1 MTKQRSLF
9 TVNLNTIKKEWVILS
24 YEWSVVPICK
34 NQLKDVDPKDILEN
48 GLYRLC
54 NTYKSGGGYDKLPQI
69 LEKRMGLKGYQTQFV
84 VQLYGCV
91 FSCPYCYVTA
101 DGVNGIPKPVETEEL
116 VEAFKRSGASVFHLM
131 GGAPAIYMYRW
142 GELIDKLQQ
151 EDLGAVFHSDLLL
164 HESLYEYEELKEIAK
179 PNTIYAVSIKGFNED
194 SYYQNTNTT
203 LNKDLV
209 VKNLQRLRETP
220 GLNYYITFTGLTVEE
235 VEVAIKFFNIEEDQL
250 KDSFNIDLI
259 KYNALD

>member
-1 MTKQRSLF
+1 MPY
-9 TVNLNTIKKEWVILS
+9 W
-24 YEWSVVPICK
+24 WSVVPLCK
-34 NQLKDVDPKDILEN
+34 NQLKDVNPKDILEN

-54 NTYKSGGGYDKLPQI
+54 DTYKSGGGYDKLPQI

-101 DGVNGIPKPVETEEL
+101 DGIYGAPKPVETEEL

-142 GELIDKLQQ
+142 GELIDKLSK
-151 EDLGAVFHSDLLL
+151 ESPNAIFHSDLLL

-179 PNTIYAVSIKGFNED
+179 PNTIYAVSIKGFD
-194 SYYQNTNTT
+194 DYSYYKNTGEK
-203 LNKDLV
+203 LNSSLV
-209 VKNLQRLRETP
+209 VHNLRRLKKTT
-220 GLNYYITFTGLTVEE
+220 GLNYYITFTGLTAEE
-235 VEVAIKFFNIEEDQL
+235 VKLAIEFFFIEEDQL
-250 KDSFNIDLI
+250 KDSFTINLI
-259 KYNALD
+259 NYEALKEGN